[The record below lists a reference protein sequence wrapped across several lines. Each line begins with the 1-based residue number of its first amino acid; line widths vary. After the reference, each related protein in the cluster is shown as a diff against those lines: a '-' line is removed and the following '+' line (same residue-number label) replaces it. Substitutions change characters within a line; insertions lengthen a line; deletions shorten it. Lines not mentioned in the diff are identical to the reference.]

1 MMIIDDAQV
10 KLKPIVQCA
19 SKPGAYPG
27 FVFFFFYNLK
37 CSAVFTVRDPSKVT
51 LPDSH

>member
-19 SKPGAYPG
+19 TKPGAYPG
-27 FVFFFFYNLK
+27 FVFFFTNLK

-51 LPDSH
+51 SPDSH